1 MAQVESLASN
11 RWSNDST
18 LANRYPNDFTRSFPP
33 LPHVNIC
40 IRTLSGFLRLAASLA
55 LLLTA
60 MGLASC
66 SSSMDS
72 NKKGPPKNLPVVSI
86 HGSPATPAH
95 NMSHGE
101 YPFDAGGNYVSS
113 WAAEGER
120 IAGRNSTAA
129 MDYSSW
135 KSSHGTGSS
144 SSSSSRKRSTPV
156 KKKVSSTSYVVKK
169 GDTLS
174 GIARKYGT
182 TVSKIKSANGLKSDM
197 IRDGKSLRIPR

>member
-1 MAQVESLASN
+1 
-11 RWSNDST
+11 
-18 LANRYPNDFTRSFPP
+18 
-33 LPHVNIC
+33 
-40 IRTLSGFLRLAASLA
+40 
-55 LLLTA
+55 
-60 MGLASC
+60 
-66 SSSMDS
+66 
-72 NKKGPPKNLPVVSI
+72 
-86 HGSPATPAH
+86 
-95 NMSHGE
+95 MSHGE